1 LPLNPIKNKKRTNSR
16 SKDFEG
22 DDRNT
27 LESALKHAFRLL
39 GYRDRSEKEM
49 FEKLM
54 QKGFS
59 AEVAGNAVAY
69 FKERDFIND
78 RRFAGILKKDAVER
92 KYLGRRGT
100 RAYMINKGISGDIAD
115 EILGDEDNYLDT
127 ARNFVEK
134 KLKGLKK
141 CDEETIRR
149 RLWGMLA
156 RRGFSYGT
164 INRTLK
170 SFDLKEE

>member
-1 LPLNPIKNKKRTNSR
+1 MSLNLIKSKKQTNSR
-16 SKDFEG
+16 SKGFEA
-22 DDRNT
+22 DDKNA

-69 FKERDFIND
+69 LKGRDFIND
-78 RRFAGILKKDAVER
+78 GRFARILKKAAVER
-92 KYLGRRGT
+92 KHLGRRGT
-100 RAYMINKGISGDIAD
+100 RAYLINKGISGDIAD
-115 EILGDEDNYLDT
+115 EILGDEGDYLDT
-127 ARNFVEK
+127 AKNFIEK
-134 KLKGLKK
+134 KLKSMGK
-141 CDEETIRR
+141 CDEDTIRR

-156 RRGFSYGT
+156 RRGFSYGI
-164 INRTLK
+164 INKALK
-170 SFDLKEE
+170 SSGLKEE

>member
-1 LPLNPIKNKKRTNSR
+1 MNLIKSKKQTNSR
-16 SKDFEG
+16 SKGFEA
-22 DDRNT
+22 DDKNA
-27 LESALKHAFRLL
+27 LESALKNAFRLL

-49 FEKLM
+49 LEKLM

-69 FKERDFIND
+69 LKNRGFIDD
-78 RRFAGILKKDAVER
+78 RRFAGILKKTAAER
-92 KYLGRRGT
+92 KHLGRSGT
-100 RAYMINKGISGDIAD
+100 LAYLINKGISGDIAD
-115 EILGDEDNYLDT
+115 EILGDEDDYLDT
-127 ARNFVEK
+127 ARNLIEK
-134 KLKGLKK
+134 KMRSLKS
-141 CDEETIRR
+141 CDGETIKR

-164 INRTLK
+164 INKALK